1 MSGTV
6 WIIALDDRAR
16 HRTRPPGARPGEPAV
31 ANAAMGGRFRDDFR
45 KNGVP
50 MSDPITTLSLLLE
63 PVFAEINGGAPADP
77 TVRPSDRADVQING
91 ALPLAKALGSNPRE
105 IAERVIASGALAASA
120 ADAEIAG
127 PGFINVN
134 FSPRLPHH
142 GPQRGGDRRPARRP
156 ARGHAEDGRRRL
168 LGAER
173 GQGDARR
180 PPPHRP

>member
-1 MSGTV
+1 
-6 WIIALDDRAR
+6 
-16 HRTRPPGARPGEPAV
+16 
-31 ANAAMGGRFRDDFR
+31 MGGRFRDDFR

-63 PVFAEINGGAPADP
+63 PVFAAINGGAPADP

-105 IAERVIASGALAASA
+105 IAERVIASGALAAPA

-134 FSPRLPHH
+134 FSRDFITTALSEVAADERLGVPLAATPKTVVVDYSAPNVAKEMH
-142 GPQRGGDRRPARRP
+142 A
-156 ARGHAEDGRRRL
+156 GHLRTTVI
-168 LGAER
+168 
-173 GQGDARR
+173 GDALVRMHDFLGHRR
-180 PPPHRP
+180 DP